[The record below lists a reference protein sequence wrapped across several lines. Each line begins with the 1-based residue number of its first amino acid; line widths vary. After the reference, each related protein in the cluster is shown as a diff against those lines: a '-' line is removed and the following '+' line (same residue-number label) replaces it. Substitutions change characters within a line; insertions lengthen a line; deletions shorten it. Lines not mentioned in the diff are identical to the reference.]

1 MWNLKKIGKDN
12 LIYRAEIETQM
23 KRTKRMNVWT
33 LKRGK
38 GGGGNR
44 EIGAGIYTLL
54 MFCIIASVLH
64 MV

>member
-1 MWNLKKIGKDN
+1 MGIDD

-33 LKRGK
+33 PKRGK